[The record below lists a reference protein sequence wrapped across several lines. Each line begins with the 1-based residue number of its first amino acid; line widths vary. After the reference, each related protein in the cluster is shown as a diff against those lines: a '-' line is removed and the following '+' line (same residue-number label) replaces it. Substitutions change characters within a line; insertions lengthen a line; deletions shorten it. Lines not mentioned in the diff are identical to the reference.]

1 MRRALARN
9 GLPAL
14 VAQSTRVDVVQ
25 EVLAGAEQNRSDR
38 EMQLVDQPGAQ
49 ELSDCG
55 HASAQPDVA
64 VARGGLRLLERGPNS
79 VGNEIEYGA
88 ALHRDRRPRMMR
100 EHEYRN
106 MIGRLLAPPAL
117 PALVGPG
124 TADRAEHV
132 APQDPGTDPAQA
144 LLRDLVVDSGFA
156 VGHAVHLPP
165 GAGLEE
171 PLHQL
176 RAACAERIVDVLVRA
191 GAEAVDGDGEGGDA
205 KLGAHDLDRGSRH
218 HHALLRRLIAA
229 QLIMREPSASGG
241 CHASG

>member
-1 MRRALARN
+1 MRRALARY
-9 GLPAL
+9 GFPAL
-14 VAQSTRVDVVQ
+14 VAQGARVDVVQ
-25 EVLAGAEQNRSDR
+25 EVLAGSQQDWPDR

-49 ELSDCG
+49 ELADRG
-55 HASAQPDVA
+55 HAAAEPDVA
-64 VARGGLRLLERGPNS
+64 VARGGSRQLERDVNS
-79 VGNEIEYGA
+79 VGNEIEYSA

-124 TADRAEHV
+124 TADWAEHV

-144 LLRDLVVDSGFA
+144 LLGDLVVDSGFA
-156 VGHAVHLPP
+156 VGHAVHLLP

-176 RAACAERIVDVLVRA
+176 RAASAQGVIEVLVRA
-191 GAEAVDGDGEGGDA
+191 GAEAVDGDGEGLDA
-205 KLGAHDLDRGSRH
+205 ELGAHDLERVR
-218 HHALLRRLIAA
+218 AIITRF
-229 QLIMREPSASGG
+229 SGV
-241 CHASG
+241 SSQP